1 MHYALSPGSVTEV
14 LFVCVHNAGRSQMAA
29 GLLKQLAP
37 GRVEVRSAGSEPADR
52 LNPNV
57 VKAMDEIG
65 IDINDQQSK
74 SLDRFI
80 GQKWDFVIPVC
91 EEGAAACPMIPGEHV
106 IERWQ
111 FDDLAAAGGT
121 DEERL
126 AVFRRV
132 RDEIADKVRDFLV
145 RHP

>member
-1 MHYALSPGSVTEV
+1 
-14 LFVCVHNAGRSQMAA
+14 MAE
-29 GLLKQLAP
+29 GLLRASGGP
-37 GRVEVRSAGSEPADR
+37 EWEAHSAGVEATFVR
-52 LNPNV
+52 LEAIE
-57 VKAMDEIG
+57 AMDEIG

-80 GQKWDFVIPVC
+80 GQDWDFVIPVC
-91 EEGAAACPMIPGEHV
+91 EEGAAACPMIPGQHV

-111 FDDLAAAGGT
+111 FDDPAATIGT

-132 RDEIADKVRDFLV
+132 RDEIAEKVKDFLA
-145 RHP
+145 RHS

>member
-1 MHYALSPGSVTEV
+1 
-14 LFVCVHNAGRSQMAA
+14 MAE
-29 GLLKQLAP
+29 GLLRALGGPEWEAH
-37 GRVEVRSAGSEPADR
+37 SAGVEATFVR
-52 LNPNV
+52 LEAIE
-57 VKAMDEIG
+57 AMDEIG

-80 GQKWDFVIPVC
+80 GQDWDFVIPVC
-91 EEGAAACPMIPGEHV
+91 EEGAAACPMIPGQHV

-111 FDDLAAAGGT
+111 FDDPAAASGT

-132 RDEIADKVRDFLV
+132 RDEIAEKVRDFLA